1 MTHLL
6 LIRQSPSDDVISYV
20 TLEKCSY
27 LLQFIT
33 YEHQALSTS
42 SLTYLL
48 LTYANQHGMTSSAM
62 RQYKIAHNSFN
73 IKYTSIKPDA
83 H

>member
-48 LTYANQHGMTSSAM
+48 LTYANQHGMTSAM